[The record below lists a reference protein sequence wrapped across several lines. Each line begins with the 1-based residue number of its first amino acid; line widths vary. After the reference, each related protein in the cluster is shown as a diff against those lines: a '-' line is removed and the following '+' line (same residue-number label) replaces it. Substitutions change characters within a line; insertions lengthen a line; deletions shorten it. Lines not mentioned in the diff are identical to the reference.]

1 MLLFEKAVQRHSLKE
16 SIIIMPAF
24 GVQLETHYSRCQ
36 TGERKSWF
44 NDGRIIHRFIPIE
57 KILKPV
63 LNECVT
69 PVTRY
74 WNLSLIVRE
83 EEELELVFKGTSP
96 TSENVNPNLEGVMCC
111 H

>member
-1 MLLFEKAVQRHSLKE
+1 MLLFEKAVQRHSL

-36 TGERKSWF
+36 TGERKSC
-44 NDGRIIHRFIPIE
+44 GRIIHRFIPIE